1 MHHIYAS
8 REATERSSLRND
20 VYILQ
25 LHITGK
31 NQIQT
36 LVTTM

>member
-1 MHHIYAS
+1 MHHIYANC
-8 REATERSSLRND
+8 EAIERSSLKND

-31 NQIQT
+31 KYRS
-36 LVTTM
+36 